1 MLNLNQY
8 MFYNENINKFNNNLE
23 IKNKKT
29 CNKLVNNKLVNN
41 NLIDNLKFF
50 KSNNKDQLFWC
61 FFIII
66 HNYNDYLLNI
76 NNLFK
81 IEKDFK
87 LNSISLIRN
96 NKLDLKYNKIKI
108 NNIENELVNE
118 YKISLDTIKTYAII
132 YNLNIIILNKCTYSH
147 FSYGKKFIHIIE
159 KINDYYILHLNK
171 YDTNDTYIKN
181 LFNQKLLI
189 DYKKPLRAISY
200 YKLVDLQEIAN
211 KLNVNIKNG
220 NKNIKKNILYQEIL
234 NKIQN

>member
-66 HNYNDYLLNI
+66 HNYNDYLINI

-118 YKISLDTIKTYAII
+118 YKI
-132 YNLNIIILNKCTYSH
+132 
-147 FSYGKKFIHIIE
+147 
-159 KINDYYILHLNK
+159 
-171 YDTNDTYIKN
+171 
-181 LFNQKLLI
+181 
-189 DYKKPLRAISY
+189 
-200 YKLVDLQEIAN
+200 
-211 KLNVNIKNG
+211 
-220 NKNIKKNILYQEIL
+220 
-234 NKIQN
+234 